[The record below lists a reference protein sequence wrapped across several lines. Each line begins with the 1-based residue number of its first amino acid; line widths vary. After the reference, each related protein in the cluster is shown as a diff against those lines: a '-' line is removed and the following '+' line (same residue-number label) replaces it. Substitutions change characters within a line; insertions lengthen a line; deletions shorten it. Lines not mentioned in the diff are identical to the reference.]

1 MKDREKA
8 NKCNNLSRHVP
19 GEKFFRYT
27 MNTVTDIKKDC
38 MHEISM
44 RCYNKKERLENQKY
58 LFENKNMISEMKTW
72 QKIRR

>member
-1 MKDREKA
+1 
-8 NKCNNLSRHVP
+8 
-19 GEKFFRYT
+19 
-27 MNTVTDIKKDC
+27 MNIIIDIRKDC
-38 MHEISM
+38 MHEIRV